1 MKNILP
7 FMIAGVA
14 AAVISAWVMSPTI
27 GPAALFGGGSGATL
41 ALKIGAAV
49 LIVAAGAALSYI
61 SMRLATGPEAI
72 GLVPVTASYAP
83 GRRIAGAASAGAAA
97 SRQRNADEALD
108 DLEAM
113 IGLGSVKDEVNKLLA
128 SLEVERKRR
137 DQGLQVAPVSR
148 HMVFAGP
155 PGVGKTVVARALGDI
170 YRSLGVLRKGHVVE
184 VDRSA
189 LVVGYIGQTAAK
201 TLDVCKSALDGILFI
216 DEAYAL
222 APKGGVSGDF
232 GKEAIDTL
240 LKFME
245 DNRDRIVVIVAGY
258 PNEMRNFIAANP
270 GLESRFTRTIEFP
283 SYEPTELAQILRLM
297 AKQQGY
303 ELPDALDS
311 KLIPYVQDRRRQENW
326 GNAREMRT
334 MLEHARDAQAMRI
347 GHDPSADL
355 KRLEMSDFAKFF
367 GAPQEERGP
376 LRVLKVAEKAEAQER
391 SAEKALNELEAM
403 IGLGSVK
410 NEVNKLMAS
419 LEVER
424 RRREQGF
431 EVAPMSRHMVFTGPP
446 GVGKTVVARA
456 LGDLYRSLGV
466 LRKGHVV
473 EVDRGRLVAGFIG
486 QTAIQTLDVC
496 KSALDGILFIDEAY
510 ALAPAQGSG
519 NDFGKEAIDTLLKF
533 MEDNRD
539 RIIVIVAGYP
549 NEMRRFIA
557 ANPGLESRFTKTI
570 DFPPYDAE
578 ELLAIT
584 RLMARQQ
591 GYDLPDEALTKVK
604 PWIEARRKSESWGN
618 ARSIRSLVEAAREA
632 QALRIH
638 RDPSADVRR
647 IDIADVEAAVTAQ
660 A

>member
-1 MKNILP
+1 MKNIMP
-7 FMIAGVA
+7 FVIAGVA

-41 ALKIGAAV
+41 ALKIGTAV
-49 LIVAAGAALSYI
+49 LILAAGAALSYI

-72 GLVPVTASYAP
+72 GLVPVTASYTP
-83 GRRIAGAASAGAAA
+83 GRRIAGATSAGAAA

-113 IGLGSVKDEVNKLLA
+113 IGLGAVKEEVNKLLA

-148 HMVFAGP
+148 HMVFTGP
-155 PGVGKTVVARALGDI
+155 PGVGKTVIARALGDI
-170 YRSLGVLRKGHVVE
+170 YRSLGVLRKGHVIE
-184 VDRSA
+184 VDRA
-189 LVVGYIGQTAAK
+189 DLVAGYIGQTATK

-216 DEAYAL
+216 DEAYSLVKDQGA
-222 APKGGVSGDF
+222 DF

-240 LKFME
+240 MKFME
-245 DNRDRIVVIVAGY
+245 DNRDRIIVIVAGY
-258 PNEMRNFIAANP
+258 PDKMRHFIAANP
-270 GLESRFTRTIEFP
+270 GLQGRFTRTIEFP
-283 SYEPTELAQILRLM
+283 IYEPAELAQILRLM
-297 AKQQGY
+297 AKQQGF
-303 ELPDALDS
+303 ELPDALDG
-311 KLIPYVQDRRRQENW
+311 KLIPYVQDSRRREDW
-326 GNAREMRT
+326 GNAREMRS
-334 MLEHARDAQAMRI
+334 MLEHVRDAQAMRI
-347 GHDPSADL
+347 SHDHSADL
-355 KRLEMSDFAKFF
+355 GRLEMSDFAKYF
-367 GAPQEERGP
+367 GPVQEERSP
-376 LRVLKVAEKAEAQER
+376 LRVLKVEQKAEAQER
-391 SAEKALNELEAM
+391 GAEKALDELEAM

-419 LEVER
+419 LNVER
-424 RRREQGF
+424 RRREQGL
-431 EVAPMSRHMVFTGPP
+431 EIAPISRHMVFTGPP

-466 LRKGHVV
+466 LRKGHVI
-473 EVDRGRLVAGFIG
+473 EVDRGRLVAGYIG

-510 ALAPAQGSG
+510 ALAQSQGSSH
-519 NDFGKEAIDTLLKF
+519 DFGREAIDTLLKF

-549 NEMRRFIA
+549 NEMRRFIGT
-557 ANPGLESRFTKTI
+557 NPGLESRFTKTI
-570 DFPPYDAE
+570 DFPSYDTD

-584 RLMARQQ
+584 RLMVRQQ
-591 GYDLPDEALTKVK
+591 GYELADEALAKVK

-632 QALRIH
+632 QAVRIH
-638 RDPSADVRR
+638 RDAAADVRR
-647 IDIADVEAAVTAQ
+647 IEVADIEAAATAQ